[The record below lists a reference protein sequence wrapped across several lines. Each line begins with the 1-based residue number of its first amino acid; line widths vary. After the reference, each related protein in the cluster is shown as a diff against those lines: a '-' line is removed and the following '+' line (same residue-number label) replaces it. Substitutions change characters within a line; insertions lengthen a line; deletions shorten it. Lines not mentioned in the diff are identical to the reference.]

1 MQAETVTS
9 GGRSS
14 AVTGQP
20 VILVVEDEEI
30 VRVSAAEY
38 LRFSDFQ
45 VLEAAT
51 ADDAVALLT
60 SGTEV
65 DLVFSD
71 IRMPGRLDGYGLA
84 KWLRANHPTLPV
96 LLTSGFVGVGR
107 EQSLPAPMLAKPYS
121 FDGLLRKIAELLPE
135 GAPATTV

>member
-1 MQAETVTS
+1 
-9 GGRSS
+9 
-14 AVTGQP
+14 
-20 VILVVEDEEI
+20 VVEDEEI

-65 DLVFSD
+65 DLVFSN

-84 KWLRANHPTLPV
+84 KWLRANRPALPV

-107 EQSLPAPMLAKPYS
+107 EQALLAPMLAKPYS
-121 FDGLLRKIAELLPE
+121 FDGLLLKISELLPE
-135 GAPATTV
+135 GAPAATA